1 MRSELPTARESRDS
15 SAMAYDHI
23 HLPEVLFEFVKQGRY
38 IKVMAVD
45 PKTGT
50 EIAIVGDA
58 SATKSRLQ
66 KLAIQKLKYVL
77 AKKQQSHSKRDGI
90 IS

>member
-1 MRSELPTARESRDS
+1 
-15 SAMAYDHI
+15 MAYDHI

-50 EIAIVGDA
+50 EVAVVGDA
-58 SATKSRLQ
+58 SATKKRLQ
-66 KLAIQKLKYVL
+66 NLAIQKLKYVI
-77 AKKQQSHSKRDGI
+77 AKKQAKPIRRDGVVV
-90 IS
+90 